1 MSAKWGFKT
10 RVLAAGA
17 KGASKGKTIELD
29 IYDDIGGWWGGVS
42 ARDVRRTLRE
52 NSDAATIRVR
62 INSPGGDVVDG
73 LAIYELLRDHQ
84 ATVEI
89 DIDSLAASM
98 ASVIAMAG
106 DVRRIAAGGLFMIHN
121 PWGFGMGESDD
132 LRAHADLLDKMRNI
146 MVGLYAARTKK
157 SAAEIT
163 KWMDAETW
171 FSAEEALAAGFVDS
185 ISPAKGDESKKSRAM
200 AFVALA
206 ANRSSFTNMPEHLI
220 GELPED
226 PKATL
231 RGLLAEA
238 QPEPEPTP
246 AAEVPPASAQL
257 PLPEINP
264 APAARTISP
273 IAGKENTMNAK
284 TDSENTTNASI
295 IAALGLLAGA
305 TETDALTRI
314 GRLKDLELQAMAMLG
329 VEDSAQLVGAIRGV
343 KAKADTA
350 DATQAELTTVK
361 AARDK
366 QTFESLI
373 AKGQADRKLTPA
385 EAKHETDKFTAA
397 VAEGRGD
404 RAVKDL
410 EGYLAV
416 APRKFAEPVTPVA
429 KSGSGQNPGS
439 MTWNGKTYGELTFNE
454 KHKLAKQDPEL
465 FEAMKADHDQR
476 AA

>member
-10 RVLAAGA
+10 RVIAAGA

-42 ARDVRRTLRE
+42 AREVRRTLRE

-84 ATVEI
+84 ANVEI

-132 LRAHADLLDKMRNI
+132 LRAHADLLDKMRDI

-157 SAAEIT
+157 STAEIT

-185 ISPAKGDESKKSRAM
+185 ISPAKGDESKKARGM

-206 ANRSSFTNMPEHLI
+206 ANRSSFTNMPEHVI
-220 GELPED
+220 SELPED
-226 PKATL
+226 PEASL

-238 QPEPEPTP
+238 SPDPEPTP
-246 AAEVPPASAQL
+246 APAE
-257 PLPEINP
+257 PEQQPINP
-264 APAARTISP
+264 GPSATENSP
-273 IAGKENTMNAK
+273 TGAEQHNMPNDNDPK
-284 TDSENTTNASI
+284 TTNYASI
-295 IAALGLLAGA
+295 IAALGLMAGA
-305 TETDALTRI
+305 PETDILARI
-314 GRLKDLELQAMAMLG
+314 GNLKNLEVQSMSLLG
-329 VEDSAQLVGAIRGV
+329 VTDSAQLVGAIRGV

-350 DATQAELTTVK
+350 DALQTELTTVK
-361 AARDK
+361 GARDK

-385 EAKHETDKFTAA
+385 EAKHETEKFNAA

-416 APRKFAEPVTPVA
+416 APRKFAEPVTPA
-429 KSGSGQNPGS
+429 PLKGSGANPGQL
-439 MTWNGKTYGELTFNE
+439 TWNGKTYAELKPMQRDALSKE
-454 KHKLAKQDPEL
+454 DPEL
-465 FEAMKADHDQR
+465 FKAMRDDHKKN